1 MRSHSFKLI
10 LLAIVFSLNC
20 QAQIGAAFKN
30 KLNAVKEKLSGKWE
44 KTYELDTSGKE
55 ADMVVRVGDMDNFG
69 YGWPDNFNP
78 LSGQSTPEHQYPY
91 YPEGNDPEGTDRIM
105 VVSSFNYDNRFLG
118 NDGYAGNTSRPANIP
133 KPITLNYDLKNIKLT
148 AATIQVFMDDVQPM
162 GFSSRFIVKL
172 NGVRLDNFEKV
183 INNFNQHGPIGK
195 LVSVSILPEYL
206 PLLKEGKVEL
216 FFDDPYTGAG
226 DGFAID
232 FVRLLINPKNAENF
246 GTVTGTVIDGVTSKP
261 MEGAIVNA
269 NGLVTINT
277 DKEGKFT
284 LTKVQAGLT
293 TVSASK
299 MDYEAASETFDLY
312 SEQTKS
318 IIIRLKKKVESTS
331 TIESQLK
338 QKGKIA
344 LYGIYFDVAKATI
357 KPESEKVLLELS
369 QALKNGAYKK
379 VIVSGH
385 TDSDGEDSYNL
396 DLSNKRAEAVKKW
409 LVSKGLSQDVIVS
422 IGFGESRPIA
432 GNFSDEGKSQNRRVE
447 VEIGE

>member
-1 MRSHSFKLI
+1 MKLGIKTVLIFLSLLSIHSH
-10 LLAIVFSLNC
+10 
-20 QAQIGAAFKN
+20 AQIGTVFKN

-44 KTYELDTSGKE
+44 KTYELDTTGKE
-55 ADMVVRVGDMDNFG
+55 ADMVIRVGDMDNFG
-69 YGWPDNFNP
+69 FGWPDNFNP

-91 YPEGNDPEGTDRIM
+91 YPESNDPEGTDRIM
-105 VVSSFNYDNRFLG
+105 VVSSFNYNNRFLG

-133 KPITLNYDLKNIKLT
+133 KPITLNYDLKNIKLS

-206 PLLKEGKVEL
+206 PLLKTGKVEL

-226 DGFAID
+226 DGFSID
-232 FVRLLINPKNAENF
+232 FVRLLINPKNVENF
-246 GTVTGTVIDGVTSKP
+246 GTVTGTVVDDISSKP
-261 MEGAIVNA
+261 LEGAIVNA
-269 NGLVTINT
+269 NGLVTINA
-277 DKEGKFT
+277 DKEGNFT

-299 MDYEAASETFDLY
+299 MDYESASETFDLY
-312 SEQTKS
+312 SEQTKN
-318 IIIRLKKKVESTS
+318 ITLRLKKKVESVI

-357 KPESEKVLLELS
+357 KPESEKVLQELFL
-369 QALKNGAYKK
+369 ALKNGAYKK
-379 VIVSGH
+379 VIISGH
-385 TDSDGEDSYNL
+385 TDSDGDEAYNL
-396 DLSNKRAEAVKKW
+396 ELSNKRAESVKKW
-409 LVSKGLSQDVIVS
+409 LVEKGLSNDIIVS
-422 IGFGESRPIA
+422 VGYGESRPVA
-432 GNFSDEGKSQNRRVE
+432 GNFSEEGKGQNRRVE
-447 VEIGE
+447 IEIGE